1 MFPILPL
8 QVIQC
13 FAEAGQFDKI
23 ILYARKVNYRP
34 DFIQLLRGV
43 MRMNPQKGTEFASKL
58 IKEGEE
64 PLADVN
70 QVCMCVCVRVCVC
83 VCMCVRACVCVC
95 VCVCVCTHTSHVYV
109 HVITGCT
116 FTCILVHVCIVF
128 YLSCRLWMCSWS

>member
-1 MFPILPL
+1 M
-8 QVIQC
+8 IQC

-58 IKEGEE
+58 VKEGEE

-70 QVCMCVCVRVCVC
+70 QVRYCLCCVL
-83 VCMCVRACVCVC
+83 
-95 VCVCVCTHTSHVYV
+95 
-109 HVITGCT
+109 G
-116 FTCILVHVCIVF
+116 IVF
-128 YLSCRLWMCSWS
+128 MCTVTLEAVYQHTYLC